1 MRANKF
7 RKAKTIM
14 KPIRKLTRAVTLS
27 VAVLT
32 VLTLCILAVSAAGG
46 DTTAAGTEA
55 AETAA
60 QTSGLYF
67 LSIALCLLPAAAC
80 GVVEGLATGKAVE
93 SISRNPE
100 SASKVQSLL
109 ILGLALTESSSIYG
123 FAVALILIFLK

>member
-1 MRANKF
+1 
-7 RKAKTIM
+7 M

-32 VLTLCILAVSAAGG
+32 VLTLCVLAVSAVGE
-46 DTTAAGTEA
+46 DSSAATEA
-55 AETAA
+55 VKEAGNG
-60 QTSGLYF
+60 GLYF
-67 LSIALCLLPAAAC
+67 LAIALCLLPAAAC

-100 SASKVQSLL
+100 SAPKVQSLL

>member
-1 MRANKF
+1 
-7 RKAKTIM
+7 M
-14 KPIRKLTRAVTLS
+14 KPIRKLSRAVTLS

-32 VLTLCILAVSAAGG
+32 VLTLCILAVSAAGETPAAPA
-46 DTTAAGTEA
+46 TTGEAVTEA
-55 AETAA
+55 GN
-60 QTSGLYF
+60 SGLYF

>member
-1 MRANKF
+1 
-7 RKAKTIM
+7 M
-14 KPIRKLTRAVTLS
+14 KPIRKLSRAVTLS

-32 VLTLCILAVSAAGG
+32 VLTLCVLAVSAGETTA
-46 DTTAAGTEA
+46 DTTGAVVAEAGN
-55 AETAA
+55 
-60 QTSGLYF
+60 SGLYF

>member
-1 MRANKF
+1 
-7 RKAKTIM
+7 M
-14 KPIRKLTRAVTLS
+14 KPIRKLSRAVTLS

-32 VLTLCILAVSAAGG
+32 VLTLCVLAVSAAGETTA
-46 DTTAAGTEA
+46 DTTGAVVAEAG
-55 AETAA
+55 
-60 QTSGLYF
+60 TSGLYF

>member
-1 MRANKF
+1 
-7 RKAKTIM
+7 M
-14 KPIRKLTRAVTLS
+14 KPIRKLSRAVTLS

-32 VLTLCILAVSAAGG
+32 VLTLCILAVSAAGETPAAPA
-46 DTTAAGTEA
+46 TTGEAVAEAGNN
-55 AETAA
+55 
-60 QTSGLYF
+60 GLYF